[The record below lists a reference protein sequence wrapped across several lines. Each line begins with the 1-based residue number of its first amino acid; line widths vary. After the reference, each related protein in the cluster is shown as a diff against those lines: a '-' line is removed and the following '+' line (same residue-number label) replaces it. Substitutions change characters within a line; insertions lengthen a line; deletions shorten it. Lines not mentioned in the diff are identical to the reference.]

1 MSEQYRT
8 PAQTGEQIDHILQTM
23 ASGNDFEVDLV
34 PDYQI
39 LHDGGT
45 RTPRCAKAYGVSR

>member
-8 PAQTGEQIDHILQTM
+8 PALTGEQIDHILQTM

-39 LHDGGT
+39 LHDAGHPNSNPL
-45 RTPRCAKAYGVSR
+45 R